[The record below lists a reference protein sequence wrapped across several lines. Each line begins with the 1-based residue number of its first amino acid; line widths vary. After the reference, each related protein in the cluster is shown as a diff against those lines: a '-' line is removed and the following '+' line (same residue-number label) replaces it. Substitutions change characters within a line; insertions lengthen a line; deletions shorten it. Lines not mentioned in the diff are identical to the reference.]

1 MLKKIACNATN
12 SAGIDIDGRLWV
24 WGSTRYGLCG
34 DQDSSVSAK
43 AASVQGGDAGNNKGF
58 SIATPVMLP
67 LVQTDTPSSL
77 NEKDTKVNGKPFSA
91 FNLLDPPL
99 YNLKTGQK
107 NSEQVFV
114 AMHISYGQYHAGVV
128 CNDISTNYE
137 FERLPVL

>member
-43 AASVQGGDAGNNKGF
+43 AASVQGGDAGHNKGF

-77 NEKDTKVNGKPFSA
+77 NEKDAKANGRHDD
-91 FNLLDPPL
+91 N
-99 YNLKTGQK
+99 
-107 NSEQVFV
+107 
-114 AMHISYGQYHAGVV
+114 
-128 CNDISTNYE
+128 
-137 FERLPVL
+137 